1 MGSRV
6 ESEQS
11 AQGWSCAAALLPST
25 TGRLAVIGVTLEVG
39 RSNSHE
45 VLRALLRAFEAISA
59 DFGPLNRRET
69 TGANTE
75 NARDGNGNRPRWG
88 NA

>member
-1 MGSRV
+1 V